1 MVYNKT
7 MSKKVVV
14 TGFQPSG
21 SLHIGNYL
29 GAFKQAI
36 ELQRK
41 PYKRFYFI
49 ADYHSLTQKYD
60 AKQKAKDI
68 FNLAV
73 DALALGIDPKKSTFF
88 IQSEVTEHANLAWIL
103 NTITSIGELERMVE
117 YKEKVSQGQTPNAG
131 LFNYP
136 VLMAA
141 DILIYDADFVPV
153 GDDQR
158 QHLELTRTLARTFN
172 SRFGKT
178 FKEPQGL
185 YNATPRIMSLNNPNQ
200 KMSKSIPSGCLFL
213 SDSPQEIKRKI
224 MSATTDSHK
233 EVGYDPKSRPAVS
246 NLVDI
251 YVSFSGMT
259 TAAVVKKFKNSGYAT
274 FKVELARLISD
285 SLAPFRKKRAS
296 LVKNRKLILRI
307 LSEGAKAASPI
318 ATKKLAEVKKRVGLI

>member
-1 MVYNKT
+1 

-36 ELQRK
+36 ELQKK
-41 PYKRFYFI
+41 PYKRYYFI

-88 IQSEVTEHANLAWIL
+88 IQSAINEHTNLAWIL
-103 NTITSIGELERMVE
+103 NTITSMGELERMVE

-141 DILIYDADFVPV
+141 DILLYDADFVPI

-158 QHLELTRTLARTFN
+158 QHLELTRTLSRSFN
-172 SRFGKT
+172 SRYGKT
-178 FKEPQGL
+178 LKEPQGV
-185 YNATPRIMSLNNPNQ
+185 YNATPRVMSLNNPNQ

-213 SDSPQEIKRKI
+213 SDSPQEIKKKI
-224 MSATTDSHK
+224 MSAPTDSYK
-233 EVGYDPKSRPAVS
+233 EIGYDPKNRPAIS

-251 YVSFSGMT
+251 YAAFSNT
-259 TAAVVKKFKNSGYAT
+259 TAEDVVKKFRNAGYAT
-274 FKVELARLISD
+274 FKMELAGLISN
-285 SLAPFRKKRAS
+285 SLAPFRKKRAALAKNKK
-296 LVKNRKLILRI
+296 LVMRA
-307 LSEGAKAASPI
+307 LSDGAKAASPV
-318 ATKKLAEVKKRVGLI
+318 AVKRLADIKKRVGLI

>member
-1 MVYNKT
+1 

-36 ELQRK
+36 ELQKK

-60 AKQKAKDI
+60 VKQKAKDI

-88 IQSEVTEHANLAWIL
+88 IQSAINEHANLAWIL
-103 NTITSIGELERMVE
+103 NTITPMGELERMVE
-117 YKEKVSQGQTPNAG
+117 YKEKVSQGQTPNVG
-131 LFNYP
+131 LFDYP
-136 VLMAA
+136 ALMAA
-141 DILIYDADFVPV
+141 DILLYDADFVPV

-158 QHLELTRTLARTFN
+158 QHLELTRTLVRTFN

-178 FKEPQGL
+178 FKEPL
-185 YNATPRIMSLNNPNQ
+185 TLHNATPRIMSLNNPSQ

-213 SDSPQEIKRKI
+213 SDSPANIKKKI

-233 EVGYDPKSRPAVS
+233 EIGYDLQRRPAVS
-246 NLVDI
+246 NLVAI
-251 YVSFSGMT
+251 YAAFSNIT
-259 TAAVVKKFKNSGYAT
+259 TDAVVKKFKNAGYAT
-274 FKVELARLISD
+274 FKRELAALISN

-296 LVKNRKLILRI
+296 LTKKKGFVSKV
-307 LSEGAKAASPI
+307 LSDGAKIASPV
-318 ATKKLAEVKKRVGLI
+318 ASKKLAEIKKRVGLI